1 LWCRPGGK
9 LTYAAYPGPRSHGIA
24 AGERVPT
31 LVTELLTEVRPFHIL
46 DEPMVE
52 RVKRRGG
59 LAIEDAA
66 PLAQHFEAAA
76 AIGAKVVLVTCST
89 ISRVADTTRSSVAIP
104 VLKIDEAMIR
114 VAVSQGRRMGVIAT
128 AASTLEPTRRLLETE
143 AARQG
148 EEVVAELV
156 LVEGAIAALFAGD
169 GEKHDRLVAGAA
181 LDLAARSDVVVLAQA
196 SMARALTAMPESQR
210 PAPIL
215 SSPYLA
221 LAQVKA
227 LLADLPSSI

>member
-1 LWCRPGGK
+1 MQPTLV
-9 LTYAAYPGPRSHGIA
+9 LVHT
-24 AGERVPT
+24 VPPLVSVFQT
-31 LVTELLTEVRPFHIL
+31 LVTELLPGVRLFHIL

-59 LAIEDAA
+59 LADEDAA
-66 PLAQHFEAAA
+66 RLAQHVEAAA
-76 AIGAKVVLVTCST
+76 AIGADVVLVTCST
-89 ISRVADTTRSSVAIP
+89 ISPVVDMIRSSAAIR

-114 VAVSQGRRMGVIAT
+114 EAVSLGCRVGVIAT
-128 AASTLEPTRRLLETE
+128 AATTLEPTRGLLEAE

-148 EEVVAELV
+148 KEVATELV

-169 GEKHDRLVAGAA
+169 GESHDRLVAGAA

-196 SMARALTAMPESQR
+196 SMARALAAMPANQR

-215 SSPYLA
+215 SSPHLA
-221 LAQVKA
+221 LAQVKK
-227 LLADLPSSI
+227 LLAGLPSPKG